1 VKYSHKYP
9 YVATSIP
16 YAKGARDAGVRTDTR
31 IPQQAA
37 EIPRVKSS
45 RRVLKDTLVKRELQE
60 IAMYSKILVPIDGSE
75 TSFCGLHEAIKIAKS
90 QGSQI
95 RLLHIVNE
103 FMFDYTYSPGIYAS
117 NVLEALRESG
127 RKVVNDAEAMLRQQG
142 IEPGSVMLETIGGP
156 AADLIL
162 EQAKQWPADLI
173 VMGTH
178 GRRGIA
184 RVAMGSDAEEVV
196 RASPVP
202 VLLVRGIDAKR
213 NPADRDA
220 VAA

>member
-1 VKYSHKYP
+1 
-9 YVATSIP
+9 
-16 YAKGARDAGVRTDTR
+16 
-31 IPQQAA
+31 
-37 EIPRVKSS
+37 
-45 RRVLKDTLVKRELQE
+45 
-60 IAMYSKILVPIDGSE
+60 MYGKILVPIDGSD

-103 FMFDYTYSPGIYAS
+103 FMFDYLYSPGIYPS

-127 RKVVNDAEAMLRQQG
+127 KKVVHDAEAMLRQQG
-142 IEPGSVMLETIGGP
+142 LEPQSVMLEAIGGP
-156 AADLIL
+156 ASDLIL

-178 GRRGIA
+178 GRRGLV

-196 RASPVP
+196 RESPVP
-202 VLLVRGIDAKR
+202 VLLVRGTKAIQ
-213 NPADRDA
+213 NPG
-220 VAA
+220 